1 MLSGNFQGGEKLL
14 TSKWI
19 HFIDSGGQP
28 EFHDLLPAFVPNTSV
43 VLFVFNL
50 SEGLD
55 EKPEIEY
62 RGPNGC
68 IGKPYKSY
76 LTHREI
82 LEHCLKVFSVQ
93 GEKVPN
99 IMLIGTHNDHHLK
112 KLKMNDVDKLLKT
125 CQQDIHVVRFGGQPI
140 AVLDCLSNEKED
152 TDIVAEIRQ
161 QILEVIEDTESE
173 DTPMAWFGLELAL
186 KKASQKESSNPKGIL
201 SREQCKQEADLL
213 KYFKTHSGQFDAALQ
228 HLVKHNIFLHYPN
241 VLPDVVFCDPQILL
255 DMVTRIVQHHYKLK
269 HIHVGV
275 NKKMAP
281 FKDGYISADIL
292 KSIPL
297 QCSDEN
303 GIFPLESLLKLLT
316 YLKIISPIQKSHVMY
331 LMPALLPIA
340 DDPVAEI
347 PYKEKC
353 VSPLC
358 ISFDGGCAPNGVF
371 CSLVT
376 TLLQSENWKLCMT
389 ERKPHCCFRNCVTFV
404 YQEVAVITLVDF
416 FTHFSIYL
424 YIPTHP
430 NTGKISPHIIRN
442 VVHQSIRAVSNRL
455 QYSHLKFQDAIPCPQ
470 HHDDNHVALWR
481 QPELCGTGDAYFKCT
496 VSDIYTG
503 PIPDVYKDWM
513 ESTG

>member
-28 EFHDLLPAFVPNTSV
+28 EFHDLLPVFVPNTSV

-62 RGPNGC
+62 HGSKGR
-68 IGKPYKSY
+68 IGKSYKSY
-76 LTHREI
+76 LTHKEI
-82 LEHCLKVFSVQ
+82 LEHCLKVFSIQ

-99 IMLIGTHNDHHLK
+99 IMLIGTHNDHNDK
-112 KLKMNDVDKLLKT
+112 KLQVTDLDKFLKT
-125 CQQDIHVVRFGGQPI
+125 FQQGINVVQFGTQPI
-140 AVLDCLSNEKED
+140 AMLDCLSDED
-152 TDIVAEIRQ
+152 EDMVAEIRK
-161 QILEVIEDTESE
+161 QIMEVIEDIDSE
-173 DTPMAWFGLELAL
+173 DTPMAWFGLEFAL
-186 KKASQKESSNPKGIL
+186 RNASQKKSSNPKGIL
-201 SREQCKQEADLL
+201 SLEQCKQEADLL
-213 KYFKTHSGQFDAALQ
+213 NYFKSHSGQFDAALQ
-228 HLVKHNIFLHYPN
+228 HLVNHNIFLHYPN
-241 VLPDVVFCDPQILL
+241 VLPDVVFCDPQVLL
-255 DMVTRIVQHHYKLK
+255 DMVTQIVQHHYTLK
-269 HIHVGV
+269 HKAV
-275 NKKMAP
+275 NKKIAP
-281 FKDGYISADIL
+281 LMDGNISADIL

-297 QCSDEN
+297 QCSDVN

-340 DDPVAEI
+340 NNPAAEI

-389 ERKPHCCFRNCVTFV
+389 EWKPHCCFRNCVTFV

-455 QYSHLKFQDAIPCPQ
+455 QYSHLKFQDAIPCPE

-481 QPELCGTGDAYFKCT
+481 QPELCGIGAAYFKCT

>member
-1 MLSGNFQGGEKLL
+1 MLSGDFQGGEKRL

-28 EFHDLLPAFVPNTSV
+28 EFHDLLPAFVPDTSV

-62 RGPNGC
+62 YDSNSP

-82 LEHCLKVFSVQ
+82 LEHCLGVFRAQ
-93 GEKVPN
+93 GEKVPH
-99 IMLIGTHNDHHLK
+99 IMLIGTHNDHHNI
-112 KLKMNDVDKLLKT
+112 KLQVTDLHKFLKT
-125 CQQDIHVVRFGGQPI
+125 CQQGIHVVWFRGQPI
-140 AVLDCLSNEKED
+140 AMLDCLSDKDED
-152 TDIVAEIRQ
+152 KTMVEEIRQ
-161 QILEVIEDTESE
+161 QILNVIEDIDSE

-186 KKASQKESSNPKGIL
+186 KKASQSTNPKGIL
-201 SREQCKQEADLL
+201 SLEQCKKEADRLN
-213 KYFKTHSGQFDAALQ
+213 YFKTHSGQFDAALQ
-228 HLVKHNIFLHYPN
+228 HLVKHNIFLYYPS
-241 VLPDVVFCDPQILL
+241 VLPDVVFCDPQLLL
-255 DMVTRIVQHHYKLK
+255 DMVTQIMRHHYKLK
-269 HIHVGV
+269 HEKKGV
-275 NKKMAP
+275 NTTMAP
-281 FKDGYISADIL
+281 LMDGNISADIL

-303 GIFPLESLLKLLT
+303 GIFPFESLLKLLT

-340 DDPVAEI
+340 NNPAAEI

-404 YQEVAVITLVDF
+404 YQEVAIITLVDF

-430 NTGKISPHIIRN
+430 NTGKIFPHIIRN
-442 VVHQSIRAVSNRL
+442 VVHQSIHAVSNRL
-455 QYSHLKFQDAIPCPQ
+455 QYSHLKFQDAIPCPEHQ
-470 HHDDNHVALWR
+470 DDNRVALWH
-481 QPELCGTGDAYFKCT
+481 QPELCGIGAAYFKCT
-496 VSDIYTG
+496 VSDTCTG